1 MNRKI
6 LIAVLVLSLSV
17 VMAVAL
23 VAPSFAHSK
32 KDDDSNVVVY
42 GQHGEVI
49 LQLPSGIPSRPT
61 ALRLIASDFNKK
73 SEFGAVDTLMVA
85 LWIPA
90 ASTFVPVAQIVDDSN
105 PDRLAFIQMLFNNT
119 PIWRVSPAF
128 PNVIQVA
135 DKDLDVWKE
144 DDVIFANLTTTVKIT
159 LPFDQMPMPQK
170 AWGNLT
176 FNLPPMMLTFRPIAR
191 DFHYEETVS
200 LLPHPPL
207 SGYTIEVTSMQS
219 PAWVTADI
227 PSWIHGGWLEA
238 TGHIC
243 THLTQ
248 TDIPPAA

>member
-6 LIAVLVLSLSV
+6 LITVLVLSLSV

-32 KDDDSNVVVY
+32 KDDDSNLVVY

-49 LQLPSGIPSRPT
+49 LQLPAGIPSHPT
-61 ALRLIASDFNKK
+61 ALRLIASDLNKK
-73 SEFGAVDTLMVA
+73 SEFGATDTLLVA

-90 ASTFVPVAQIVDDSN
+90 ANTFVPVAQIVDSSDPSRI
-105 PDRLAFIQMLFNNT
+105 DFLHTLFNNT
-119 PIWRVSPAF
+119 PIWRDPLM

-135 DKDLDVWKE
+135 DNALDVWME
-144 DDVIFANLTTTVKIT
+144 DDVIVANLTTTVKIT
-159 LPFDQMPMPQK
+159 LPFDQLPLPQK

-176 FNLPPMMLTFRPIAR
+176 FNLPPMTLTFRPIAR
-191 DFHYEETVS
+191 GFHYEETTS